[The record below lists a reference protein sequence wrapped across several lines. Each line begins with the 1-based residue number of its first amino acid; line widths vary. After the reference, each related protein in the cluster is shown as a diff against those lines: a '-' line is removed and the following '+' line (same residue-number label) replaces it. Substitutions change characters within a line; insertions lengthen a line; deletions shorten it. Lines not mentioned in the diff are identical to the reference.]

1 MTLYMPSSPRP
12 DVVDLFS
19 RRVVGSMS
27 TATTTQLVTD
37 ALVMAIRRQGKPDA
51 LLHHSP
57 RQPIHHEQFQR
68 LMPIMAVYR
77 SQTRPRPTCST

>member
-1 MTLYMPSSPRP
+1 MPSSSRP

-19 RRVVGSMS
+19 RRVGGWSMS

-57 RQPIHHEQFQR
+57 RQQHHEQFQR

-77 SQTRPRPTCST
+77 SRPGQGPTCST

>member
-37 ALVMAIRRQGKPDA
+37 ALVMAIRRQAKPDA

-77 SQTRPRPTCST
+77 SRPGQGPTCST